1 MRPLLA
7 LLSLSACAPALRLTN
22 PNEPIHRHALAGLL
36 PGAIHRVLG
45 VELWVHDSD
54 PSASKPTLLCLHAIG
69 HGGSDFARLEA
80 AFGATHR
87 ILTVDWPGHGR
98 SGADSEPVS
107 AARYARLLEALV
119 TDLQLQRFVVIGN
132 SIGGAAAIRLA
143 AAHPAQVR
151 ALVLANPGGLDPGG
165 VLARFFIGTLV
176 SRFEQGVRNEARFEP
191 WFRAYYADIL
201 VTDAAAT
208 QRERIVLAG
217 YEHAALL
224 AQAWRSFAAPDANLE
239 RVIPEVKMP
248 VLFTWAKR
256 DGLVTWGRNRAAVE
270 SFPNAKVEFFEAGHA
285 PFLETPEAFNE
296 ALNRFLTGLP
306 E

>member
-7 LLSLSACAPALRLTN
+7 LFSLSACAPALRLTN
-22 PNEPIHRHALAGLL
+22 PDEPIHRHALAGLA

-107 AARYARLLEALV
+107 AARYARLLEA
-119 TDLQLQRFVVIGN
+119 
-132 SIGGAAAIRLA
+132 
-143 AAHPAQVR
+143 
-151 ALVLANPGGLDPGG
+151 
-165 VLARFFIGTLV
+165 FFIGTLV

-191 WFRAYYADIL
+191 WFRAYYANIL

-224 AQAWRSFAAPDANLE
+224 AQA
-239 RVIPEVKMP
+239 
-248 VLFTWAKR
+248 
-256 DGLVTWGRNRAAVE
+256 
-270 SFPNAKVEFFEAGHA
+270 
-285 PFLETPEAFNE
+285 
-296 ALNRFLTGLP
+296 
-306 E
+306 